1 MPPSFGQNI
10 LEVVFMAKKGMKRI
24 SRTHVMPKNT
34 AAAVP
39 EISGRAKS
47 GAEKARN
54 IVAGT
59 EAPSL
64 KVYHKGS
71 AITKKDD

>member
-1 MPPSFGQNI
+1 
-10 LEVVFMAKKGMKRI
+10 MKRI
-24 SRTHVMPKNT
+24 SRTHVRPKNT
-34 AAAVP
+34 AAVP